1 MDDRYAEIK
10 VRRNFFPGDARD
22 LAEKGKVQ
30 ILLTQSLMSEKT
42 KKILKDAG
50 IVAYE
55 GISPEDVN
63 RIRNDLKEKE
73 QK

>member
-10 VRRNFFPGDARD
+10 VRKNFFPSDARE
-22 LAEKGKVQ
+22 LAEKGKIQ
-30 ILLTQSLMSEKT
+30 ILLTQALMSEKT

-55 GISPEDVN
+55 GISSEAVN
-63 RIRNDLKEKE
+63 QVRNELKEKE

>member
-10 VRRNFFPGDARD
+10 VRKNFFPSDARE
-22 LAEKGKVQ
+22 LTEKGKIQ
-30 ILLTQSLMSEKT
+30 ILLTQALMSEKT

-55 GISPEDVN
+55 GISSEAVN
-63 RIRNDLKEKE
+63 QVRNELKEKE

>member
-10 VRRNFFPGDARD
+10 VRKNFFPGDARE
-22 LAEKGKVQ
+22 LAEKGKIQ
-30 ILLTQSLMSEKT
+30 ILLTQALMSEKT

-55 GISPEDVN
+55 GISSEAVN
-63 RIRNDLKEKE
+63 QVRNELKEKE